1 MKEGNTSL
9 YCQRI
14 LARQA
19 CLLRAILFLRPCPR
33 KGFPAAQ
40 EIFFA
45 GLCIYLACGICETVQ
60 IAVILPADCK
70 PFGFFLQF
78 MQVGLVFRPC
88 GIGLFPCVFVRDTLE
103 QYRPGCTANGSVKRN
118 RGVTAYVL
126 SAGILLLF
134 QGIEIPGQAGLVQFL
149 QLPFGIA
156 EFPKCTF
163 SALFIFCRKG
173 ALSVKLPPG
182 LVKVPYA

>member
-1 MKEGNTSL
+1 M

-33 KGFPAAQ
+33 KRFPAAQ

-60 IAVILPADCK
+60 IAVILPAGCK
-70 PFGFFLQF
+70 LFGFFLQF

-88 GIGLFPCVFVRDTLE
+88 GIGLFPCVFVRDTLKR
-103 QYRPGCTANGSVKRN
+103 YRPGYAANGSVKRN

-126 SAGILLLF
+126 SVGILLLL
-134 QGIEIPGQAGLVQFL
+134 QGIGMPYQAGLVQFL